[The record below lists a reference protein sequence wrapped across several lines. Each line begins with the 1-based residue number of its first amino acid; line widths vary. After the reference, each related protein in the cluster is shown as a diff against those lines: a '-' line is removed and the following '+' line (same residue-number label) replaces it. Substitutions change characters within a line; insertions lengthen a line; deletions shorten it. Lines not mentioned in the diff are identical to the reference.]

1 MIWRLNAAG
10 PETKT
15 SMRWLNRSGQVVLF
29 LLIGLVTTIVSQV
42 VAEKVGP
49 VTPTWVGIV
58 VIIVGPLATIVINVR
73 QRLRF
78 RRDERTDPPR
88 VWAVADRAWY
98 EQLTDR
104 EVLPTEPADRRRG
117 LGTAR
122 DGR

>member
-1 MIWRLNAAG
+1 MNAAG
-10 PETKT
+10 RQPKT
-15 SMRWLNRSGQVVLF
+15 PLRWLNRSGQLVLI
-29 LLIGLVTTIVSQV
+29 LLLGLVMAIASDL

-58 VIIVGPLATIVINVR
+58 VIIVGPLASIVINIR

-88 VWAVADRAWY
+88 VWTVADRAWS

-104 EVLPTEPADRRRG
+104 EVLPIEPGHRRPG
-117 LGTAR
+117 LGIAR